1 MIPISVCIITKNEAD
16 YLKQC
21 LEALKPYPF
30 EIVVTDTGSEDNSL
44 EIAKQYTDRV
54 YEFTWIGDFSAA
66 RNFCISHASHDVI
79 LSLDTDEFLRPLD
92 WDALQQA
99 VAEHPQSL
107 GAIELLS
114 YFDVDGET
122 KHQVV
127 RLERL
132 FDRRCYHFVNP
143 IHEVLVPFDTMRF
156 ASHNASVPREI
167 PASYEAPVSVDHVGY
182 QGSAEKL
189 REKAERDIALI
200 SAEIEADPANPYLY
214 FQLGQSYMLMR
225 DHENALSHF
234 RKAME
239 LQPMPGADYTL
250 VLLCNYAGILLD
262 EGEVEEAANVLSYR
276 DSFADNKDFL
286 CLSGRIRLRLG
297 QPLKA
302 LPEFVQ
308 ALSAPK
314 YNLSDP
320 HTPSYYIGF
329 IYEMFGKRDIARTHY
344 ENCGDYAPAVEAL
357 KRLSCQ

>member
-1 MIPISVCIITKNEAD
+1 MIPISVCIITKNEAEN
-16 YLKQC
+16 LQKC

-30 EIVVTDTGSEDNSL
+30 EIVVTDTGSTDNSP
-44 EIAKQYTDRV
+44 EIARQYTDRV
-54 YEFTWIGDFSAA
+54 YEFTWINDFSAA
-66 RNFCISHASHDVI
+66 RNFCISRASHNMI

-92 WDALQQA
+92 WNALQKA
-99 VAEHPQSL
+99 LEEHPKSL
-107 GAIELLS
+107 GAIELFS
-114 YFDVDGET
+114 YFDVEGET
-122 KHQVV
+122 KRQVV

-132 FDRRCYHFVNP
+132 FNRRYYQFVNP
-143 IHEVLVPFDTMRF
+143 IHEVLVPTGRMTP
-156 ASHNASVPREI
+156 S
-167 PASYEAPVSVDHVGY
+167 SYDAPVSVDHVGY
-182 QGSAEKL
+182 QGTKEKL
-189 REKAERDIALI
+189 KEKAERDISLI
-200 SAEIEADPANPYLY
+200 RTEIEADPENPYLH

-225 DHENALSHF
+225 DHENALLWF

-239 LQPMPGADYTL
+239 LGPMPGADYTL

-262 EGEVEEAANVLSYR
+262 ENQTEEAAKILPYR

-286 CLSGRIRLRLG
+286 CLAGQIYLRMG

-314 YNLSDP
+314 YSLENS
-320 HTPSYYIGF
+320 HAPSYYIGF

-357 KRLSCQ
+357 KRLSMP

>member
-1 MIPISVCIITKNEAD
+1 MIPISVCIITKNEAE
-16 YLKQC
+16 YLEQC
-21 LEALKPYPF
+21 LAALKPYPF
-30 EIVVTDTGSEDNSL
+30 EIVVTDTGSDDNSL
-44 EIAKQYTDRV
+44 EIARQYTNHV
-54 YEFTWIGDFSAA
+54 YEFAWIDDFSAA

-99 VAEHPQSL
+99 VENHPHSR
-107 GAIELLS
+107 GAIELFS

-122 KHQVV
+122 KHQVA

-132 FDRRCYHFVNP
+132 FNRRYYHFVNP
-143 IHEVLVPFDTMRF
+143 IHEVLAPLDALTS
-156 ASHNASVPREI
+156 AAHNAS
-167 PASYEAPVSVDHVGY
+167 ASYEAPVSVDHVGY

-200 SAEIEADPANPYLY
+200 GAEIEADPENPYLY
-214 FQLGQSYMLMR
+214 FQMGQSYMLMR
-225 DHENALSHF
+225 DHENALLWF

-239 LQPMPGADYTL
+239 LHPMPGADYAL
-250 VLLCNYAGILLD
+250 VLFCNYAGILLD
-262 EGEVEEAANVLSYR
+262 KGQVEEAANILSYR

-286 CLSGRIRLRLG
+286 CLSGRILLRLG

-314 YNLSDP
+314 YSLSDP
-320 HTPSYYIGF
+320 HTPAIIS
-329 IYEMFGKRDIARTHY
+329 A
-344 ENCGDYAPAVEAL
+344 
-357 KRLSCQ
+357 

>member
-16 YLKQC
+16 NLTKC

-30 EIVVTDTGSEDNSL
+30 EIVVTDTGSEDHSL
-44 EIAKQYTDRV
+44 EVARQYTDHV
-54 YEFTWIGDFSAA
+54 YEFAWINDFAAA
-66 RNFCISHASHDVI
+66 RNFCISHASHDII

-92 WDALQQA
+92 WDALQKA
-99 VAEHPQSL
+99 LEAHPKSL
-107 GAIELLS
+107 GAIELFN
-114 YFDVDGET
+114 YFDVEEET
-122 KHQVV
+122 KHHIV

-143 IHEVLVPFDTMRF
+143 IHEVLVPINRMSPT
-156 ASHNASVPREI
+156 
-167 PASYEAPVSVDHVGY
+167 SYDAPVSVDHVGY
-182 QGSAEKL
+182 QGSKEKL
-189 REKAERDIALI
+189 QKKAERDISLI
-200 SAEIEADPANPYLY
+200 RAEIESDPENPYLY

-225 DHENALSHF
+225 DEEKALIWF

-239 LQPMPGADYTL
+239 LGPAPEAEYTL

-262 EGEVEEAANVLSYR
+262 NGQVEEAANVLPYR
-276 DSFADNKDFL
+276 SSFADYKDFL
-286 CLSGRIRLRLG
+286 CLSGRIYLHMG

-314 YNLSDP
+314 YNLANP
-320 HTPSYYIGF
+320 HAPSYYIGF

-344 ENCGDYAPAVEAL
+344 ENCGEYPPAVEAL
-357 KRLSCQ
+357 KRLNN

>member
-1 MIPISVCIITKNEAD
+1 MIPISVCIITKNEAE
-16 YLKQC
+16 YLEQC
-21 LEALKPYPF
+21 LNALKPYPF

-44 EIAKQYTDRV
+44 EIARQYTDRV
-54 YEFTWIGDFSAA
+54 YEFTWINDFSAA
-66 RNFCISHASHDVI
+66 RNFCISHASHDVV

-92 WDALQQA
+92 WDALQRA
-99 VAEHPQSL
+99 VEEHPQSL

-132 FDRRCYHFVNP
+132 FNRRYYHFVNP
-143 IHEVLVPFDTMRF
+143 VHEVLVPLDTMPFPSR
-156 ASHNASVPREI
+156 NASVSCDI

-200 SAEIEADPANPYLY
+200 GSEIEADPENPYLY

-225 DHENALSHF
+225 DHENALARF

-239 LQPMPGADYTL
+239 LHPMPGADYTL

-262 EGEVEEAANVLSYR
+262 YNQVEEAASILPYR
-276 DSFADNKDFL
+276 DAFADNKDFL
-286 CLSGRIRLRLG
+286 CLSGRIWLRLG

-308 ALSAPK
+308 ALNAPK
-314 YNLSDP
+314 YSLADP
-320 HTPSYYIGF
+320 HTPSFYIGF

-357 KRLSCQ
+357 KRMDG